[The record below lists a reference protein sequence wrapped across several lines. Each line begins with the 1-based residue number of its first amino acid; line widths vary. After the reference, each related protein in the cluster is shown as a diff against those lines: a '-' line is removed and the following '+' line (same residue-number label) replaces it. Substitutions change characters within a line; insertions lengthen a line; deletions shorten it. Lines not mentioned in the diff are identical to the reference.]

1 MASEQK
7 SAIVTGG
14 MGELGR
20 VVAEEFLR
28 NGMRVAVPVRPGKT
42 GQTGAIG
49 GLKNAL
55 LIEADLT
62 KEEDVGSLFHSVTGK
77 YGGVDILI
85 NAAGGYLPRRPVSGT
100 SLADWDGMMDLNLR
114 TMFLCSREFL
124 RQKPVNRYGRI
135 ISIAAMPALKPAAET
150 AAYAVSKSGVV
161 LLTKIIA
168 AEVKETGITANA
180 IAPGIIDTAP
190 NRSSMPDADTSGW
203 VTPAEIARTMLFLV
217 SPDARSING
226 QCLEMFGRL
235 S

>member
-1 MASEQK
+1 MASEQR
-7 SAIVTGG
+7 SVIVTGG

-20 VVAEEFLR
+20 TITEEFLR
-28 NGMRVAVPVRPGKT
+28 NGMRVAVPVRPGKKEQK
-42 GQTGAIG
+42 GVAAE
-49 GLKNAL
+49 LNNAL

-62 KEEDVGSLFHSVTGK
+62 NEEDVGALFRTVIGSHGC
-77 YGGVDILI
+77 VDILV
-85 NAAGGYLPRRPVSGT
+85 NAAGGYLPRHTVSET
-100 SLADWDGMMDLNLR
+100 SLADWDGMMGLNLR

-124 RQKPVNRYGRI
+124 RQKPASRFGRI
-135 ISIAAMPALKPAAET
+135 ISIAAMPALKPSAGT
-150 AAYAVSKSGVV
+150 GAYAVSKSGVV
-161 LLTKIIA
+161 VLTKIIA

-203 VTPAEIARTMLFLV
+203 VTPAEIARTMLFLA